1 MSALN
6 DITNPDN
13 WVLENTN
20 HYTECNWYFVGDTVP
35 RDALEELADLHVRI
49 TELEYDNSELT
60 NQLIMADERIMEYI
74 SKYGELT

>member
-6 DITNPDN
+6 DIVNPNN
-13 WVLENTN
+13 WELENN
-20 HYTECNWYFVGDTVP
+20 KPVAERNWIFIGDTVP

-49 TELEYDNSELT
+49 TELEHDNSELT

-74 SKYGELT
+74 SKYGELS